1 MQKDVSFFGMKFT
14 QLQFILFFFGW
25 MFFLAFIWP
34 FIIGSYLGM
43 SVLICGLSILF
54 VGLLNRLFG
63 LLLVVFYFL
72 SHSLIRFY
80 QNFMMVLT
88 SIFATLIYSLF
99 VPMNFYTYMAHL
111 LVNTFSIFLIYEV
124 GFRKGSNNIDDEI
137 ISLDDD
143 N

>member
-14 QLQFILFFFGW
+14 QLQFILFFLGW

-63 LLLVVFYFL
+63 LLLLVFYFVNK
-72 SHSLIRFY
+72 SLIRYY

-88 SIFATLIYSLF
+88 SLVATWIYSFF
-99 VPMNFYTYMAHL
+99 VPMNFCTYMAHL
-111 LVNTFSIFLIYEV
+111 LVNTFTIFLIHN
-124 GFRKGSNNIDDEI
+124 FFFTKGDIEDEI

>member
-43 SVLICGLSILF
+43 SVFVCGFSVLF

-63 LLLVVFYFL
+63 LLLLVFYFINK
-72 SHSLIRFY
+72 SLIRYY
-80 QNFMMVLT
+80 QNSMMVLT
-88 SIFATLIYSLF
+88 SILATFIYSLF
-99 VPMNFYTYMAHL
+99 VPMNFYTYIAHL
-111 LVNTFSIFLIYEV
+111 LVNTFTIFLIYEV
-124 GFRKGSNNIDDEI
+124 GFRKGSNNIEDEI
-137 ISLDDD
+137 IDLDDD

>member
-43 SVLICGLSILF
+43 SVLVCGFSILF

-63 LLLVVFYFL
+63 LLLLLFYFL
-72 SHSLIRFY
+72 NHSLIRYY

-88 SIFATLIYSLF
+88 SILATWIYSFF

>member
-43 SVLICGLSILF
+43 SVLICGISILF

-63 LLLVVFYFL
+63 LPLLVFYFVNK
-72 SHSLIRFY
+72 SLIRYY

-88 SIFATLIYSLF
+88 SLLATWIYSFF

-111 LVNTFSIFLIYEV
+111 LVNTFTVFLIHD
-124 GFRKGSNNIDDEI
+124 FFFKKGDIEDEI